1 MNIPKLKK
9 IENAKRYHGI
19 ELKDEYSWV
28 DQPNI
33 LEVLK
38 DPKKLLPEVK
48 TYIEENNALVDSYFK
63 DTVNLQKKLF
73 NEISLK

>member
-9 IENAKRYHGI
+9 IKTKKNYHGI
-19 ELKDEYSWV
+19 PLEDDYSWV

-38 DPKKLLPEVK
+38 DPKKLNAEVTVSYTHLTLPTTPYV
-48 TYIEENNALVDSYFK
+48 
-63 DTVNLQKKLF
+63 
-73 NEISLK
+73 